1 MSLASDRA
9 ARPTICA
16 FYCIARQR
24 EKAKNGGPR
33 KETAHGCQAQ
43 KKIQQT
49 YCQRLGPS
57 LSWSA

>member
-33 KETAHGCQAQ
+33 KETAHGCQA
-43 KKIQQT
+43 KKKSNKHIAKGLD
-49 YCQRLGPS
+49 RV
-57 LSWSA
+57 